1 MLELDKEPLQSLNCC
16 RKKNKESREKT
27 EVKHNFKNLNIWKLA
42 IELANDIY
50 IVTDS
55 FPKNE
60 EFGLKSQLRRCAVSV
75 ASNIAEGSS
84 RSSNKDF
91 NRFLEIG
98 LGSLYELQT
107 QIIISANR
115 SYFDLPKL
123 ENIENKITELQRMI
137 SGFQKNLK
145 L

>member
-1 MLELDKEPLQSLNCC
+1 M
-16 RKKNKESREKT
+16 
-27 EVKHNFKNLNIWKLA
+27 KHNFKNLNIWKLA
-42 IELANDIY
+42 IELANDAY
-50 IVTDS
+50 ILTDC

-60 EFGLKSQLRRCAVSV
+60 EFGLKSQLRRCSVSV

-91 NRFLEIG
+91 NRFLEIS

-107 QIIISANR
+107 QIIISSNR
-115 SYFDLPKL
+115 SYFDLSKL

-137 SGFQKNLK
+137 SGFQKKLK

>member
-1 MLELDKEPLQSLNCC
+1 
-16 RKKNKESREKT
+16 
-27 EVKHNFKNLNIWKLA
+27 VKHNFKNLNIWRLS

-50 IVTDS
+50 ILTDN

-60 EFGLKSQLRRCAVSV
+60 EFGLKSQIRRYTVSV
-75 ASNIAEGSS
+75 ASNIAESSS

-91 NRFLEIG
+91 NRFLEIS

-107 QIIISANR
+107 QIIISSNR
-115 SYFDLPKL
+115 NYFELPKL
-123 ENIENKITELQRMI
+123 EIIENKITELQRMI

>member
-1 MLELDKEPLQSLNCC
+1 M
-16 RKKNKESREKT
+16 
-27 EVKHNFKNLNIWKLA
+27 KHNFKNLNIWKLA
-42 IELANDIY
+42 IELANDTY

-60 EFGLKSQLRRCAVSV
+60 EFGLKSQLRRCSVSI

-91 NRFLEIG
+91 NRFLEIS

-107 QIIISANR
+107 QIIISSNR
-115 SYFDLPKL
+115 SYIDSFKL

-137 SGFQKNLK
+137 SGFQKNLT

>member
-1 MLELDKEPLQSLNCC
+1 M
-16 RKKNKESREKT
+16 
-27 EVKHNFKNLNIWKLA
+27 KHNFKNLNIWKLS
-42 IELANDIY
+42 IELADEIY
-50 IVTDS
+50 TVTDN

-60 EFGLKSQLRRCAVSV
+60 EFGLKSQLRRCVVSV

-91 NRFLEIG
+91 NRFLEIS

-107 QIIISANR
+107 QVIISNNR
-115 SYFDLPKL
+115 NYFESFKN
-123 ENIENKITELQRMI
+123 EIIENKIIELQRMI
-137 SGFQKNLK
+137 SGFQKNLQ

>member
-1 MLELDKEPLQSLNCC
+1 M
-16 RKKNKESREKT
+16 
-27 EVKHNFKNLNIWKLA
+27 KHNFKNLNIWRLS
-42 IELANDIY
+42 IDLANDVY
-50 IVTDS
+50 ILTDL

-60 EFGLKSQLRRCAVSV
+60 EFGLKSQLRRCSVSI

-91 NRFLEIG
+91 NRFLEIS

-107 QIIISANR
+107 QIIISSNR
-115 SYFDLPKL
+115 NYVELSKL
-123 ENIENKITELQRMI
+123 EIIENKITELQRMI

-145 L
+145 F

>member
-1 MLELDKEPLQSLNCC
+1 M
-16 RKKNKESREKT
+16 
-27 EVKHNFKNLNIWKLA
+27 KHNFKNLNIWKLA
-42 IELANDIY
+42 IELANDVY
-50 IVTDS
+50 ILTDI
-55 FPKNE
+55 FPKSE
-60 EFGLKSQLRRCAVSV
+60 EFGLKSQIRRCSVSV
-75 ASNIAEGSS
+75 PSNIAEGSS

-91 NRFLEIG
+91 NRFLEIS

-107 QIIISANR
+107 QIIISSNR
-115 SYFDLPKL
+115 SYFDLSQL